1 MPASSA
7 RFEVMLLRPWM
18 PAENEPAEPN
28 ALTQSS
34 QLTCSLIPS
43 STVPSTRLVIIWLKR
58 CFATSLI
65 EPALESEPVGQGG
78 NAATAT
84 AGPSWTAGPL
94 RYEYE
99 LLVDIDV
106 DVEVEVDV
114 EHDVGAVCANATPDS
129 PRRKNSEAA
138 AINVAKTIQLREK
151 FAMVSARTACRWDRC
166 RHRRPERPSGYRHIR
181 WCCIAP
187 PPRRRSLQMSRVD
200 CWSSGS

>member
-78 NAATAT
+78 NAA
-84 AGPSWTAGPL
+84 AGGLSVDGGPPA
-94 RYEYE
+94 YEYE
-99 LLVDIDV
+99 LYVGADVEV
-106 DVEVEVDV
+106 DVEIDVEVDV

-166 RHRRPERPSGYRHIR
+166 RHRRPERPSGYRHTR
-181 WCCIAP
+181 
-187 PPRRRSLQMSRVD
+187 
-200 CWSSGS
+200 

>member
-1 MPASSA
+1 MPGRSA

-78 NAATAT
+78 NAAA
-84 AGPSWTAGPL
+84 AGPSSTAGPL

-106 DVEVEVDV
+106 DDEVEVDV
-114 EHDVGAVCANATPDS
+114 EHDVGAVFANATPDS
-129 PRRKNSEAA
+129 PRRNNSEAA
-138 AINVAKTIQLREK
+138 AVN
-151 FAMVSARTACRWDRC
+151 
-166 RHRRPERPSGYRHIR
+166 
-181 WCCIAP
+181 
-187 PPRRRSLQMSRVD
+187 
-200 CWSSGS
+200 